1 MDDRASTDGA
11 AAAPEELPPGAGA
24 SLQPIAGRAEVEPA
38 GPIASALH
46 ARPWMQRLHRLL
58 PWLSLGLGI
67 PSAIAIDRGPKRAAL
82 IAVAASGVWIILT
95 ATHWLLRVELVA
107 TDLGPMRQRLLLVAR
122 FSSVLVT
129 QSIVQLCLFFALP
142 FYFRASTLAP
152 GDIDPGHALFMLGLG
167 ALCAG
172 SLWDPWTEWLFR
184 RPSFAPLLPAVASF
198 VALNTVLP
206 GFGLSTQR
214 SLWLA
219 AFGTVL
225 GVALMLAGAAPPGR
239 RLRRAAKVALL
250 GLSIPLALAL
260 GAARIVPPAPLR
272 LMRHEF
278 GVAREGKWIAK
289 AVTSLAEAP
298 DRLICAT
305 AIASPTGLKDRLFHV
320 WRKDGVER
328 ARMELVIV
336 GGRQEG
342 YRTMSWL
349 QGFGAGAAGRYS
361 CSVVTAAGQY
371 LGTRRVRLGAEPKP
385 QR

>member
-1 MDDRASTDGA
+1 MDERASSGG
-11 AAAPEELPPGAGA
+11 AAAPEKEPPGAGA
-24 SLQPIAGRAEVEPA
+24 SLEPSAAQPELGRA
-38 GPIASALH
+38 GPIATALH

-58 PWLSLGLGI
+58 PWISLGLGI
-67 PSAIAIDRGPKRAAL
+67 PSAMAIDRGPKRAAL
-82 IAVAASGVWIILT
+82 IAIAASAVWIVLT

-107 TDLGPMRQRLLLVAR
+107 AQLGPMRQRLLQVAR

-142 FYFRASTLAP
+142 FYFRASILAP

-198 VALNTVLP
+198 VALDTVLP

-214 SLWLA
+214 SLWLSA
-219 AFGTVL
+219 CATVL

-239 RLRRAAKVALL
+239 RIRRAAQVALL

-289 AVTSLAEAP
+289 AVTSLAASPE
-298 DRLICAT
+298 RLICAT

-320 WRKDGVER
+320 WRKDGIEH
-328 ARMELVIV
+328 ARMALDIV

-371 LGTRRVRLGAEPKP
+371 LGTRYLRVGAERTPHH
-385 QR
+385 